1 MTNELGRDVIKVT
14 LLDRVRNHE
23 ITEEI
28 RCVAEAEE
36 INAEKL
42 RRLVAAGRVVIPRN
56 ICLRASPVGIGECMR
71 TRINANVGTSA
82 DFANVADEVE
92 KARVAVRHGADAVMD
107 LSTGGDPD
115 AVLNGV
121 LKAVNAP
128 VGTVPI
134 YRAVCSGTPLPDVT
148 SDDLFNAVRNHA
160 ERGVDFITIH
170 AGVNR
175 HVVDCLIE
183 SDRIMNVV
191 SRGGALTIAWMQI
204 HNSENP
210 FYAEYDYLLEI
221 AREHDVTLSLG
232 DGMRPGC
239 IADASDPAMFAEV
252 ITLGRLVKRA
262 RAAGVQ
268 CMVEGPGHIPMDQI
282 EHGVRT
288 TKQICD
294 FAPLYLLGPIV
305 TDLAPGYDHITGA
318 IGGAI
323 AGMHGAD
330 FLCMITPAEHLALP
344 TSNDIKEGTIITKI
358 AAHAADLVKPGVR
371 NRALAQDH
379 AMALARKH
387 LDWNTQFKCAIDG
400 ERAKSIHEAR
410 QSSGDACSMC
420 GELCAIEVM
429 KRALEGRE

>member
-1 MTNELGRDVIKVT
+1 MT
-14 LLDRVRNHE
+14 LLDRACSLE

-28 RCVAEAEE
+28 RCVAEAEG
-36 INAEKL
+36 IDAEKL

-56 ICLRASPVGIGECMR
+56 ICSRASPVGIGECMC

-92 KARVAVRHGADAVMD
+92 KARVAVRYGADAVMD

-115 AVLNGV
+115 AVLDGV
-121 LKAVNAP
+121 LEAVSAP

-175 HVVDCLIE
+175 YVVDCLIE
-183 SDRIMNVV
+183 SGRIMNVV

-204 HNSENP
+204 HDSENP

-221 AREHDVTLSLG
+221 AREYDVTLSLG

-239 IADASDPAMFAEV
+239 IADASDSAMFAEV
-252 ITLGRLVKRA
+252 IALGRLVKRA

-268 CMVEGPGHIPMDQI
+268 CMVEGPGHIPMDDI

-288 TKQICD
+288 MKQICD
-294 FAPLYLLGPIV
+294 FAPLYLLGPLV

-323 AGMHGAD
+323 AGMYGAD
-330 FLCMITPAEHLALP
+330 FLCMVTPAEHLALP
-344 TSNDIKEGTIITKI
+344 TSDDIREGTIVTKI
-358 AAHAADLVKPGVR
+358 AAHAIDLVKPGVR
-371 NRALAQDH
+371 SRAFAQDR

-387 LDWNTQFKCAIDG
+387 LDWDAQFECAIDG
-400 ERAKSIHEAR
+400 ERARSIHEAR
-410 QSSGDACSMC
+410 RSSGDACSMC

-429 KRALEGRE
+429 KRALEGQE